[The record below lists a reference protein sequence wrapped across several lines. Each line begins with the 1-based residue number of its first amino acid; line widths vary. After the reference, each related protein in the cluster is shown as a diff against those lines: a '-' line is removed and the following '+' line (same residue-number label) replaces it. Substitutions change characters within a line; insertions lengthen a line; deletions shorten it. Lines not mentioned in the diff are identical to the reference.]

1 MGSAKASLAVGLDI
15 SQQTLQNITN
25 EAYEKF
31 VLELKDNG
39 FTVLDGE
46 QANNTEFYKGH
57 KYSTNLSMTPSS
69 TMEGAVTV
77 HPQNVGF
84 FYSEK
89 GLNANTTK
97 LSKELNDAAVVRI
110 DLYIVFVET
119 KGSNKS
125 GIGANVVAKTN
136 LVLSDNNT
144 IAHFIVGRNK
154 IGGSPLGE
162 YQGVLKKELDI
173 DGVIKEEKITNYV
186 ASDYD
191 NWGTSTAFGTVYSAN
206 NKSVS
211 KAAIVPTDEEKYQQG
226 VELAI
231 YTFLS
236 HHIREFKAKF
246 FE

>member
-84 FYSEK
+84 F
-89 GLNANTTK
+89 
-97 LSKELNDAAVVRI
+97 
-110 DLYIVFVET
+110 IVKRV
-119 KGSNKS
+119 
-125 GIGANVVAKTN
+125 
-136 LVLSDNNT
+136 
-144 IAHFIVGRNK
+144 
-154 IGGSPLGE
+154 
-162 YQGVLKKELDI
+162 
-173 DGVIKEEKITNYV
+173 
-186 ASDYD
+186 
-191 NWGTSTAFGTVYSAN
+191 
-206 NKSVS
+206 
-211 KAAIVPTDEEKYQQG
+211 
-226 VELAI
+226 
-231 YTFLS
+231 
-236 HHIREFKAKF
+236 
-246 FE
+246 